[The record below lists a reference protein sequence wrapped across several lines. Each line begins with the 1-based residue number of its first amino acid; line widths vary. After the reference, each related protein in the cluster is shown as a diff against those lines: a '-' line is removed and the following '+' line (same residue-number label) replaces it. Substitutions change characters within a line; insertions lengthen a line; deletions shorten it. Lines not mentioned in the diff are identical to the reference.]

1 MITSFGAFLV
11 WAFSVLGLSGS
22 GIAYWAF
29 LELGLSDPDSMSQG
43 VHYGSVKHVKVIE

>member
-29 LELGLSDPDSMSQG
+29 LELGLSDPDSMSHSIPFIM
-43 VHYGSVKHVKVIE
+43 VLLNMSK